1 MWLYYIII
9 SVLLF
14 ILLLHGYNKVKQKF
28 WLEQPIFYRYN
39 PINWCRLDTILS
51 DEKPVDTVHLNFL
64 NNNVSYV
71 THTNVPANVGNI
83 YINEIDMSVKYYEDI
98 VSLMNDYPYFNK
110 KYNNGNMKFLDVNRK
125 MEKSVLKILLE
136 NHDYDP
142 IVTLN
147 YKNIYKSDNDTSK
160 VLSIRNIMG
169 VIISI
174 PLYCFFK
181 NKKSGN
187 KNKKQVVAASAASS
201 AHSMPIYFSQVH
213 YNYQEVDETDVT
225 MMMKTYNYKMFHDWD
240 EVIRRERDYIHSEKH
255 DTLQKREINRKSK
268 DVNKNSEST
277 ESQKNE
283 NIYENIYEKNG
294 LKISKKKEKICSSI
308 FIYTGINIPKM
319 VVPFLEYHSFYIP
332 ITNWDTVDYRF
343 HASIHLIQIGMQNIN
358 ILLEYLQLYHTNNAT
373 MNKDSKKY
381 ARLFEVSI
389 LPSLSHIFHL
399 IKSEIY
405 SIYVL
410 LQKNNAGAGAGAGT
424 VGANRDTI
432 LAVYMFRK
440 SNKIVINKNIIKD
453 ANHILHLPISI
464 QMPST
469 NDNFFICGFINALK
483 MEKKNNKIGCISID
497 TISHNKKIIDYFLAN
512 NKPILVEKN
521 TLLIHNYIC
530 KTLLPENVV
539 IMN

>member
-9 SVLLF
+9 SVLLI

-71 THTNVPANVGNI
+71 THTNVPAKVGNI
-83 YINEIDMSVKYYEDI
+83 YINEIDMSMKYYEDI
-98 VSLMNDYPYFNK
+98 VSLMNDYPYFNT

-125 MEKSVLKILLE
+125 MDKSFLKTVLE

-142 IVTLN
+142 IVTVN

-160 VLSIRNIMG
+160 VLSIRNIVG

-181 NKKSGN
+181 NKKSGSN
-187 KNKKQVVAASAASS
+187 NKKQLAAALAASA
-201 AHSMPIYFSQVH
+201 SMPIYFSHVH
-213 YNYQEVDETDVT
+213 YNSQEVDETDVT

-240 EVIRRERDYIHSEKH
+240 EVIRRERDYTTSETH
-255 DTLQKREINRKSK
+255 EMLQMREINRKSDK
-268 DVNKNSEST
+268 INKNSEST
-277 ESQKNE
+277 ESTKNE

-294 LKISKKKEKICSSI
+294 LKISKKKDKICTSI

-332 ITNWDTVDYRF
+332 IVNWDTVEYRF
-343 HASIHLIQIGMQNIN
+343 HGSIHLIRIGTENIN

-389 LPSLSHIFHL
+389 LPSFSHIFHL

-410 LQKNNAGAGAGAGT
+410 LQKNNAGT

-440 SNKIVINKNIIKD
+440 SNKNVINKNVTKD
-453 ANHILHLPISI
+453 ANYILHLPISI

-469 NDNFFICGFINALK
+469 NVNFFLCGFINALK
-483 MEKKNNKIGCISID
+483 MERKNNKIGCISID
-497 TISHNKKIIDYFLAN
+497 TLSHNKNIIDYFLAN

>member
-14 ILLLHGYNKVKQKF
+14 ILLLHGYNKIRQRF

-71 THTNVPANVGNI
+71 THTNVPAKIGNI

-98 VSLMNDYPYFNK
+98 VSLMNDYPYFNT
-110 KYNNGNMKFLDVNRK
+110 KYNNGNMKYLDVSRK
-125 MEKSVLKILLE
+125 MEKSFLKMVLE

-142 IVTLN
+142 IVTVN

-160 VLSIRNIMG
+160 VISVRNIVG

-174 PLYCFFK
+174 PLYVFFR

-187 KNKKQVVAASAASS
+187 NNKKQVATALVAS
-201 AHSMPIYFSQVH
+201 SMPIYFSHVH
-213 YNYQEVDETDVT
+213 YNSQELNETDVT
-225 MMMKTYNYKMFHDWD
+225 MMMNTYNYKMFHDWD
-240 EVIRRERDYIHSEKH
+240 EVIRRERDYIQFEKH
-255 DTLQKREINRKSK
+255 DTLQKREINRKS
-268 DVNKNSEST
+268 DELNKNSKYE
-277 ESQKNE
+277 E
-283 NIYENIYEKNG
+283 NENIYEKNG
-294 LKISKKKEKICSSI
+294 LKISKKKEKIYSSI

-319 VVPFLEYHSFYIP
+319 IVPFLEYHSFYIP
-332 ITNWDTVDYRF
+332 ITNWDTIEYRF
-343 HASIHLIQIGMQNIN
+343 HGSIHLIRIGKENIN
-358 ILLEYLQLYHTNNAT
+358 IFLDYLKLYHTNNAT

-389 LPSLSHIFHL
+389 LPSISHIFHL
-399 IKSEIY
+399 VKSEIY
-405 SIYVL
+405 SVYVL
-410 LQKNNAGAGAGAGT
+410 LQKNNAGAGAGAGA
-424 VGANRDTI
+424 ANHDTI

-440 SNKIVINKNIIKD
+440 SNKIVVNKNSIKD
-453 ANHILHLPISI
+453 ANTILHLPISV

-469 NDNFFICGFINALK
+469 LDNYFICGFINALK
-483 MEKKNNKIGCISID
+483 IERKNNKIGCISID
-497 TISHNKKIIDYFLAN
+497 TLSHNKKIIDYFLASI
-512 NKPILVEKN
+512 KPILVEKN